1 MNKCKCI
8 TSTHGH
14 LTGECSNI
22 ATKEN
27 NRYCEYCAD
36 QAAKELA
43 GAISSNFS
51 SRPITQIPKQLPQE
65 LLNEY
70 SEVERKFINA
80 VQPGADHLV
89 IEESFNLWKNLYE
102 KIIESQPD
110 GVRYHKGGEV
120 HNMGI
125 CKIYTLQ
132 MVEALHFFLLGYIE
146 DLLSESVNTAN
157 QAPGAMALKNAF
169 HISDMELT
177 KIQECVQ
184 NVIKEKGVVQNPQ
197 DVLNNFTELKMYGE
211 LIKRVKKISLLI
223 EPDKY
228 SSIGDIPDKW
238 EQRVFIG
245 GDYESISSLDLII
258 RPVVDFGFV
267 PIIAKEFKSSLERI
281 HHDSLLLL
289 HNCKYAIFDVSGK
302 GGHMMEAERT
312 LDYGT
317 ETLFV
322 CDKREA
328 SRVSAMLSSLG
339 EKYKIHYFEN
349 RSELKKHIS
358 DFLGQEG

>member
-14 LTGECSNI
+14 LTGECSNS

-36 QAAKELA
+36 RAAKELA
-43 GAISSNFS
+43 YATAFDSSP
-51 SRPITQIPKQLPQE
+51 RPITQIPKQLPQG

-70 SEVERKFINA
+70 SKVEKTFINA
-80 VQPGADHLV
+80 VQPGADLSV
-89 IEESFNLWKNLYE
+89 IEESFNLWKSLYE
-102 KIIESQPD
+102 KIIKSQSD
-110 GVRYHKGGEV
+110 GIRYHKGGEV

-132 MVEALHFFLLGYIE
+132 MVEALPFFLLGYIE
-146 DLLSESVNTAN
+146 DLLSEDVNTAN
-157 QAPGAMALKNAF
+157 QAPGAMTLKNAF
-169 HISDMELT
+169 HLSDMELT

-184 NVIKEKGVVQNPQ
+184 DVIKKKGVVQNPQ
-197 DVLNNFTELKMYGE
+197 DVLNNFTQLKMYEE
-211 LIKRVKKISLLI
+211 LIKGVKKISLLI
-223 EPDKY
+223 EPGKY
-228 SSIGDIPDKW
+228 SSIDDIPDRW

-258 RPVVDFGFV
+258 RSVVDFGLV
-267 PIIAKEFKSSLERI
+267 PIIAKEFKSSPERI

-322 CDKREA
+322 CNKKEA
-328 SRVSAMLSSLG
+328 PRVSAMLSSIG

-358 DFLGQEG
+358 DFLRTEG